1 MKPIDHDQ
9 NLSLLNSLNEISRDT
24 FFRKE
29 VANAVSSYRA
39 GEYENCLSYL
49 DMAILAIERVPTS
62 TRETVRYLRQVLNG
76 LIDTKEPKRD
86 EIYRKA
92 RSDAWDRLLEPD
104 FQKRNEWPLVA
115 TVAISEANSNAEFE

>member
-1 MKPIDHDQ
+1 MKTPDHNQ
-9 NLSLLNSLNEISRDT
+9 NLDLLNSLNEVSRDT

-29 VANAVSSYRA
+29 VISAVSSYRA

-49 DMAILAIERVPTS
+49 DMAILTIERVPAS

-76 LIDTKEPKRD
+76 LIDAKEPRRD

-92 RSDAWDRLLEPD
+92 RSDAWERLLEPD
-104 FQKRNEWPLVA
+104 FQKNNEYPLVA
-115 TVAISEANSNAEFE
+115 TVAISEMNNNAEFE

>member
-1 MKPIDHDQ
+1 MKPVDHNQ
-9 NLSLLNSLNEISRDT
+9 NLDLLNSLNEVSRDT

-29 VANAVSSYRA
+29 VISAVSSYRA

-62 TRETVRYLRQVLNG
+62 TRETVRYLRQALSG
-76 LIDTKEPKRD
+76 LIDAKEPRRD

-92 RSDAWDRLLEPD
+92 RSDAWERLLEPD
-104 FQKRNEWPLVA
+104 FQKNNEYPLVA
-115 TVAISEANSNAEFE
+115 TVTLSEANNNAEFE